1 MVIASIL
8 ILAQEAGAES
18 STAVSWFVPGKGV
31 LVASLVVVIVAVIG
45 SIVLAR
51 RGFPITVRKIAGLD
65 AVDEAVGR
73 ATEMGRPILYVP
85 GIQDM
90 DNIQTVAGITI
101 LSKVAKTVAEYDAEI
116 EVPNT
121 RSLVMTSAREAVQ
134 AAYLS
139 AGRSDSY
146 NPDRIYYVSDE
157 QFAFVAYAGG
167 LMARK
172 RPAACFYFGCF
183 FAESLILAENGNAIG
198 AIQIA
203 GTAETTQ
210 LPFFVA
216 SCDYTLIGEEFF
228 AASAYLSGE
237 PDQLGT
243 LLGQDA
249 VKAVAWVMIAVV
261 TLVSTVAALV
271 GSGAVSGWVNG
282 LKSAMGG
289 G

>member
-1 MVIASIL
+1 MPIFTL
-8 ILAQEAGAES
+8 PLLAQVAGAPGAE
-18 STAVSWFVPGKGV
+18 AVSFFVPGKGV
-31 LVASLVVVIVAVIG
+31 LFVTLVLVAGAVLGGIQW
-45 SIVLAR
+45 AR
-51 RGFPITVRKIAGLD
+51 SGGRVHIRRIAGLD

-73 ATEMGRPILYVP
+73 ATEMGRPILFVP

-101 LSKVAKTVAEYDAEI
+101 LSRVAKTAAEYDADI
-116 EVPNT
+116 EVPTT
-121 RSLVMTSAREAVQ
+121 RSLVMTSAREAVH
-134 AAYLS
+134 AAYMS

-157 QFAFVAYAGG
+157 QFAFVAHVGG
-167 LMARK
+167 MMVRQK
-172 RPAACFYFGCF
+172 PAACFYFGCF
-183 FAESLILAENGNAIG
+183 YAESLILAENGNAIG

-216 SCDYTLIGEEFF
+216 ACDYTLIGEEFF

-237 PDQLGT
+237 PDQMGT
-243 LLGQDA
+243 LLGQDI
-249 VKAVAWVMIAVV
+249 VKALAWVAMLGAAAIGTLAV
-261 TLVSTVAALV
+261 LA
-271 GSGAVSGWVNG
+271 GSGALDSLVASMR
-282 LKSAMGG
+282 SRMGG

>member
-1 MVIASIL
+1 VTPTVA
-8 ILAQEAGAES
+8 ILANAADV
-18 STAVSWFVPGKGV
+18 AADAAAKPWFIEGKGV
-31 LVASLVVVIVAVIG
+31 LLGCLALIIACVMG
-45 SIVLAR
+45 SIQWAR
-51 RGFPITVRKIAGLD
+51 AGGRVHVRKIAGLD

-73 ATEMGRPILYVP
+73 ATEMGRPVLFVP

-101 LSKVAKTVAEYDAEI
+101 LSKVSKTAAEYDAEV

-121 RSLVMTSAREAVQ
+121 RSLVMTAAREAVH

-157 QFAFVAYAGG
+157 QFAYVAYTGG

-203 GTAETTQ
+203 GTAETSQ

-216 SCDYTLIGEEFF
+216 SCDYTLLGEEFL

-243 LLGQDA
+243 LLGQDI
-249 VKAVAWVMIAVV
+249 VKAALWAFG
-261 TLVSTVAALV
+261 VAAAVL
-271 GSGAVSGWVNG
+271 GSVAAFAPEGGLASFVNAAR
-282 LKSAMGG
+282 SAMGG